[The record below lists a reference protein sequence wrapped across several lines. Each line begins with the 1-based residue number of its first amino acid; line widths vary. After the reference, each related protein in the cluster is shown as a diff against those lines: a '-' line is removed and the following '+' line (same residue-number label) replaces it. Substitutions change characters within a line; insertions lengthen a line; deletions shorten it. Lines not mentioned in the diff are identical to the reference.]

1 MTATLPRQRAGRP
14 VPPLAITAVWL
25 LVGVVGWTWVAAL
38 GARMFATNPPTAGF
52 DLELLLGAGR
62 RIAAGLSPY
71 DPALIAGAAVQA
83 ESLFYSYPPPVA
95 QAFRLLAGIP
105 SGVVLVGW
113 AIGATAALVAV
124 GVAIA
129 RRLGVASPWRLGVPL
144 VAVTPFV
151 FPYAVALLF
160 GNLDAWFPAL
170 YGLLLIGALRP
181 AGGGAVAAGTAL
193 AVVALAKL
201 HPASLGLWFLVR
213 GAAERRVVV
222 AAAVAAAA
230 ILGASLVVGG
240 LDPWRD
246 YLAVVRSGVNADL
259 LDPRNA
265 GPAAQL
271 GLALGLDGSAVR
283 QGQVVVS
290 IAALAVTAW
299 AARARRDP
307 VESLGWAAAASL
319 ATLPVTWFHYPAAL
333 IPFAVA
339 AVARASSGEA
349 TSRRRAYALTAAA
362 AVVAMAAIALTPL
375 LWVSVGL
382 VLAAVHASAAG
393 RRAASD
399 PAAGAASEAAGPAA
413 GWG

>member
-1 MTATLPRQRAGRP
+1 MNAALPRQRAARP
-14 VPPLAITAVWL
+14 VAPVRRTAIWL
-25 LVGVVGWTWVAAL
+25 LVGVVGWAYVVAL
-38 GARMFATNPPTAGF
+38 GAQMFATTPRTAGF
-52 DLELLLGAGR
+52 DLELLLEAGR
-62 RIAAGLSPY
+62 RIAAGQSPY

-95 QAFRLLAGIP
+95 QVLRLLAGIP

-113 AIGATAALVAV
+113 AIGATAALVVV

-129 RRLGVASPWRLGVPL
+129 RRLGVASPWRIGVPL
-144 VAVTPFV
+144 VAVAPFV
-151 FPYAVALLF
+151 FPYTVALLF

-181 AGGGAVAAGTAL
+181 AGGGAAVAGAAL
-193 AVVALAKL
+193 AVAALAKL
-201 HPASLGLWFLVR
+201 HPASLGLWFLAR

-222 AAAVAAAA
+222 VAAVAAAA
-230 ILGASLVVGG
+230 IVGASLVVGG

-246 YLAVVRSGVNADL
+246 YLAVVRAGMNADL

-283 QGQVVVS
+283 QNQAVIS
-290 IAALAVTAW
+290 LTAIAVTAW

-319 ATLPVTWFHYPAAL
+319 ATLPVTWFHYPAAM

-339 AVARASSGEA
+339 AVARASLGDGA
-349 TSRRRAYALTAAA
+349 VRRRTYALTAATA
-362 AVVAMAAIALTPL
+362 LVAMAAIVITPL
-375 LWVSVGL
+375 LWVAVGL
-382 VLAAVHASAAG
+382 VLGAVRSSSPMA
-393 RRAASD
+393 RRNAESVS
-399 PAAGAASEAAGPAA
+399 PAPG
-413 GWG
+413 

>member
-1 MTATLPRQRAGRP
+1 MNAALPRQRAARP
-14 VPPLAITAVWL
+14 VPPLARTAVWL
-25 LVGVVGWTWVAAL
+25 LVGVVGWTYVVAL
-38 GARMFATNPPTAGF
+38 GAQMFATNPPTAGF
-52 DLELLLGAGR
+52 DLELLLDAGR
-62 RIAAGLSPY
+62 RIAAGQSPY

-95 QAFRLLAGIP
+95 QAFRLLTGIP

-113 AIGATAALVAV
+113 AIGATAALVVV

-129 RRLGVASPWRLGVPL
+129 RQLGVARPWRVGLPL
-144 VAVTPFV
+144 VAVAPFV

-181 AGGGAVAAGTAL
+181 EGGGAATAGAAL
-193 AVVALAKL
+193 AVAALAKL
-201 HPASLGLWFLVR
+201 HPASLGLWFLAR

-222 AAAVAAAA
+222 AAALSAAA
-230 ILGASLVVGG
+230 IVGASLVVGG

-246 YLAVVRSGVNADL
+246 YVAVVRAGMSADL
-259 LDPRNA
+259 VDPRNA

-283 QGQVVVS
+283 LAQAAMSLG
-290 IAALAVTAW
+290 ALAVTAW

-319 ATLPVTWFHYPAAL
+319 VTLPVTWFHYPAAL

-339 AVARASSGEA
+339 AVARASSGEPA
-349 TSRRRAYALTAAA
+349 ARRRTFVLTAAA
-362 AVVAMAAIALTPL
+362 AVVAMAAIAVTPL

-382 VLAAVHASAAG
+382 VLAGVRAS
-393 RRAASD
+393 
-399 PAAGAASEAAGPAA
+399 AAGPAA
-413 GWG
+413 NDSAA